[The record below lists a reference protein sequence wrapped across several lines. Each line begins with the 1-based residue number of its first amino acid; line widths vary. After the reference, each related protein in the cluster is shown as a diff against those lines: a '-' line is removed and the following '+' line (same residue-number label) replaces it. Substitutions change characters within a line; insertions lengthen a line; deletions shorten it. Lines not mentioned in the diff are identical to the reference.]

1 MDTAKIISL
10 FNSAQAHKDREEY
23 SDSAKIY
30 EEILSITTQLPEVY
44 FNLSIV
50 YSKLDKYKES
60 IKCLEE
66 FLKAEPNDIEAK
78 YFLAT
83 HHFMLKDYVGGYELF
98 ESRISKFRVGY
109 VPGSFLIDY
118 NNDELLKFLSQKN
131 IKIAVATASPV
142 ERAKR
147 YLEKVNLLSYF
158 NKIIS
163 ARNMNEGKP
172 SPDVYL
178 FACNELELP
187 PEECLAIEDSPNGVL
202 SAARAGCKVVMVPE
216 FIQPDYEISKLL
228 FAKKENL
235 SEIIEL
241 F

>member
-1 MDTAKIISL
+1 MIKAVIFDLDGTLIDTEKYYRINWPKAFEHFGYKMTDEQYLSL
-10 FNSAQAHKDREEY
+10 RSLGKPFVQKTLKEY
-23 SDSAKIY
+23 SGDNNFDYDTVIKY
-30 EEILSITTQLPEVY
+30 R
-44 FNLSIV
+44 
-50 YSKLDKYKES
+50 SKLM
-60 IKCLEE
+60 EE
-66 FLKAEPNDIEAK
+66 TIAK
-78 YFLAT
+78 NGIQMKKGA
-83 HHFMLKDYVGGYELF
+83 
-98 ESRISKFRVGY
+98 
-109 VPGSFLIDY
+109 
-118 NNDELLKFLSQKN
+118 DELLKYLSQKN